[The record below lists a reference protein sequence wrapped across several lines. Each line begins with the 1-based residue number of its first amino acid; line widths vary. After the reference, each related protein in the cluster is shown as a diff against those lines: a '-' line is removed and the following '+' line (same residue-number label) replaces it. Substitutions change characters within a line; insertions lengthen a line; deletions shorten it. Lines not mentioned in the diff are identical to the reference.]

1 MAPQL
6 PKEVVAA
13 IELAINTA
21 HSQGKRPDLK
31 AIAAIF
37 NTTYESVRFINCR
50 IRTINTTGTYVK
62 KKPGPKALRGA
73 DQEEIERSV
82 REVVASNVEM
92 ELKEVV
98 RAVKERTGVE
108 LGTTTMSRFIKARGI
123 PFIGGKG
130 GPKGNGGRGRPGS
143 KGRRKPG
150 PEAESVERQQ
160 AGTIS
165 EGLGAENRTTYSS
178 PYASTLSDQNAV
190 DLLRIYGRP
199 EQDYA
204 AYGAYS

>member
-50 IRTINTTGTYVK
+50 IRTINTTGTYIK

-82 REVVASNVEM
+82 RDVVASNAEM

-108 LGTTTMSRFIKARGI
+108 LGTTTMSRFIKAR
-123 PFIGGKG
+123 
-130 GPKGNGGRGRPGS
+130 
-143 KGRRKPG
+143 
-150 PEAESVERQQ
+150 ESVERQQ

-199 EQDYA
+199 EPDYA